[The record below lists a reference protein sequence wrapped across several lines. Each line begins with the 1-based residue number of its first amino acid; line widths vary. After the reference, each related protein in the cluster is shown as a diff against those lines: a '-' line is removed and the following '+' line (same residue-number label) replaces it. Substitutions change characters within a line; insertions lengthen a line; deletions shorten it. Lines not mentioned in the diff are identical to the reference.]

1 MEEILNRIL
10 ENYAEKT
17 EKQSRRN
24 LDNERKAYMAGKADG
39 LRQAKALLHMIVEYG
54 PAESG
59 EFVEVS

>member
-1 MEEILNRIL
+1 
-10 ENYAEKT
+10 
-17 EKQSRRN
+17 
-24 LDNERKAYMAGKADG
+24 MAGKADG